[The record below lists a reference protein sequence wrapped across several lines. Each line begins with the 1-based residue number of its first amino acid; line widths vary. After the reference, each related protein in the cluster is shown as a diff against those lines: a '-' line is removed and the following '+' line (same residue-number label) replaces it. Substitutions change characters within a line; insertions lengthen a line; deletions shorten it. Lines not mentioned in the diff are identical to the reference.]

1 MNTDLAASGALLT
14 IDLDALCANWR
25 HLRSRL
31 AGAACAGVVKA
42 DAYGLGAERVAPA
55 LYAAGCRHF
64 FVAHLDEAIR
74 LQPHLPADAELFVL
88 HGVPPG
94 AEREC
99 VARAVVPVL
108 NSLQQL
114 DAYASLGRAMQRQL
128 PAIVQLDSG
137 MSRLGLSADEV
148 RVLAEDAQR
157 LNGLQLRYV
166 MSHLACAEQP
176 QHPANEAQRER
187 FDAMRALL
195 PATPASLANSSGIF
209 LGARFQH
216 DLVRPGAA
224 LYGIAP
230 VAGAPNPMQPVVRLQ
245 GRVIQ
250 TRRVDTGTGVGYGL
264 TWQATQPTRL
274 ATVSVGYADGFLR
287 SLSRRAV
294 AHAGGIELP
303 LVGTV
308 SMDTITLDVGALP
321 EGALPP
327 GSLVDLIGAHQT
339 VDDVAARAGTIG
351 YEILTHLGQRYARR
365 YIGGAA
371 QRARPAPFVELAQE
385 AA

>member
-1 MNTDLAASGALLT
+1 MNTNLAASGALLT

-25 HLRSRL
+25 TLRSRL
-31 AGAACAGVVKA
+31 SGAACAGVVKG

-64 FVAHLDEAIR
+64 FVAHLEEAIR
-74 LQPHLPADAELFVL
+74 LQPHLPAAAELFVL

-99 VARAVVPVL
+99 VARAIVPVL

-114 DAYASLGRAMQRQL
+114 DAYAKLARATHQL
-128 PAIVQLDSG
+128 PAILQLDSG

-148 RVLAEDAQR
+148 GVLANDPQR
-157 LNGLQLRYV
+157 LNGVQLRYV

-176 QHPANEAQRER
+176 QHPANDAQRER
-187 FDAMRALL
+187 FDALRALL
-195 PATPASLANSSGIF
+195 PAAPASLANSSGIF

-250 TRRVDTGTGVGYGL
+250 TRRVDAGTGVGYGL
-264 TWQATQPTRL
+264 TWQAARPTRL

-287 SLSRRAV
+287 SLSPRAV
-294 AHAGGIELP
+294 AHLDGVALP

-308 SMDTITLDVGALP
+308 SMDTITLDISALP
-321 EGALPP
+321 ESALPP
-327 GSLVDLIGAHQT
+327 GSLVDLIGGQQT
-339 VDDVAARAGTIG
+339 VDAVAARAGTIG
-351 YEILTHLGQRYARR
+351 YEILTSLGQRYARH

-371 QRARPAPFVELAQE
+371 QRARPPSNIELAQE